1 MKKKYIASI
10 LVILLL
16 VVVLAYLNRPFDDC
30 ITIEGIKVGIQNSSV
45 LAKVSDFYYET
56 SASTDFSAV
65 FQFENW
71 KTVSTLPEGAPVLTL
86 QLAELWII
94 EFYDNGFVAAYNGY
108 SAIGKKA
115 SAYYDVGEAVAGQ
128 IVSYLQQNGVP
139 HKMGDGTISQATFN
153 RQ

>member
-1 MKKKYIASI
+1 MKKRLIVGT
-10 LVILLL
+10 LMMLLL
-16 VVVLAYLNRPFDDC
+16 VALLTYCNRSLDDY
-30 ITIEGIKVGIQNSSV
+30 ITVGGIKAGIENNSV
-45 LAKVSDFYYET
+45 LAQVSDFYYET

-71 KTVSTLPEGAPVLTL
+71 QTVSTLPDGTPVLTL

-94 EFYDNGFVAAYNGY
+94 EFYDNGFVAAHNGY

-115 SAYYDVGEAVAGQ
+115 SAYYDVGEAVAEQ

>member
-1 MKKKYIASI
+1 MKKRLVVGI
-10 LVILLL
+10 LMMLLL
-16 VVVLAYLNRPFDDC
+16 GALLMYCNRPLDDY
-30 ITIEGIKVGIQNSSV
+30 ITVGGIKAGIENNSV
-45 LAKVSDFYYET
+45 LAQISGFYYET

-71 KTVSTLPEGAPVLTL
+71 KTVSTLPEGAPVLRL

-94 EFYDNGFVAAYNGY
+94 EFYDNGFVAANNGY